1 MVEGI
6 LKRKGLEVERL
17 FRKRDRNIVG
27 IVGLV
32 KVNNMIEVVVIM
44 SLGGGSLKEGDLVEG
59 EIIREVVGRR
69 KNLNFKDS
77 LERGEIGW

>member
-6 LKRKGLEVERL
+6 LKKKGLEVERL

-27 IVGLV
+27 LV
-32 KVNNMIEVVVIM
+32 KVSNMIEVVVIM

>member
-27 IVGLV
+27 LV
-32 KVNNMIEVVVIM
+32 KVSNMIEVVVIM
-44 SLGGGSLKEGDLVEG
+44 SLGGESLKEGDLVEG

>member
-1 MVEGI
+1 MEGI

-32 KVNNMIEVVVIM
+32 KVSNMIEVVVIM

>member
-1 MVEGI
+1 M
-6 LKRKGLEVERL
+6 KRKGLEVERL
-17 FRKRDRNIVG
+17 FRKRDCNIVG

-32 KVNNMIEVVVIM
+32 KVSNMIEVVVIM
-44 SLGGGSLKEGDLVEG
+44 SLGGESLKEGDLVEG

>member
-27 IVGLV
+27 LV
-32 KVNNMIEVVVIM
+32 KVSNMIEVVVIM

>member
-17 FRKRDRNIVG
+17 FRKRDYNIVG

-32 KVNNMIEVVVIM
+32 KVSNMIEVVVIM

>member
-1 MVEGI
+1 M
-6 LKRKGLEVERL
+6 KRKGLEVERL

-27 IVGLV
+27 LV
-32 KVNNMIEVVVIM
+32 KVSNMIEVVVIM
-44 SLGGGSLKEGDLVEG
+44 SLGGESLKEGDLVEG

>member
-1 MVEGI
+1 M
-6 LKRKGLEVERL
+6 KRKGLEVERL

-27 IVGLV
+27 LV
-32 KVNNMIEVVVIM
+32 KVSNMIEVVVIM

>member
-1 MVEGI
+1 MEGI

-32 KVNNMIEVVVIM
+32 KVSNMIEVVVIM
-44 SLGGGSLKEGDLVEG
+44 SLGGESLKEGDLVEG

>member
-1 MVEGI
+1 M
-6 LKRKGLEVERL
+6 KRKGLEVERL

-32 KVNNMIEVVVIM
+32 KVSNMIEVVVIM
-44 SLGGGSLKEGDLVEG
+44 SLGGESLKEGDLVEG

>member
-27 IVGLV
+27 LV
-32 KVNNMIEVVVIM
+32 KVSNMIEVVVIM
-44 SLGGGSLKEGDLVEG
+44 SLGGGSLKEGELVEG

>member
-6 LKRKGLEVERL
+6 LKKKGLEVERL

-32 KVNNMIEVVVIM
+32 KVSNMIEVVVIM
-44 SLGGGSLKEGDLVEG
+44 SLGGESLKEGDLVEG

>member
-1 MVEGI
+1 M
-6 LKRKGLEVERL
+6 KRKGLEVERL

-32 KVNNMIEVVVIM
+32 KVSNMIEVVVIM

-77 LERGEIGW
+77 LKRGEIGW

>member
-32 KVNNMIEVVVIM
+32 KVSNMIEVVVIM
-44 SLGGGSLKEGDLVEG
+44 SLGGESLKEGDLVEG

>member
-1 MVEGI
+1 M
-6 LKRKGLEVERL
+6 KKKGLEVERL

-32 KVNNMIEVVVIM
+32 KVSNMIEVVVIM
-44 SLGGGSLKEGDLVEG
+44 SLGGESLKEGDLVEG

>member
-1 MVEGI
+1 M
-6 LKRKGLEVERL
+6 KRKGLEVERL

-27 IVGLV
+27 TVGLV
-32 KVNNMIEVVVIM
+32 KVSNMIEVVVIM

>member
-32 KVNNMIEVVVIM
+32 KVGNMIEVVVIM